1 VSTPLSLGSTLS
13 AFATAVLLLV
23 TAAAAANGYA
33 NSIRPEDWAAYRDRF
48 VMADGRVVD
57 DANGGISH
65 SEGQGYGLLL
75 AFSAGDRGTFERIFG
90 FTRNQLLIRDDGL
103 AAWKWDPKANPHVVD
118 INDASDGDILIAY
131 ALGLAGKAWG
141 EPRYTE
147 AGRALATAI
156 GENLFA
162 TINGRTVLLPAVQ
175 GFAPPDR
182 PKGTLVVNPS
192 YWVFEAFPVLKELAP
207 QFAWDA
213 VASAGTEIVAAA
225 RFGESALPADWVTIS
240 AKGLEPAEGFPA
252 VFGYN
257 AIRIPLYLVRAGIRG
272 TFLDRFGPRNAQDVP
287 AVVNLTTGR
296 DTSQLTDP
304 GYRMIDALVAC
315 TRGTPVPED
324 LLRFAPT
331 NYYPSTLHLLG
342 LSYLASREGRCA

>member
-1 VSTPLSLGSTLS
+1 MIRVPAVAGLLLAACALVAGMAA
-13 AFATAVLLLV
+13 AFADFDD
-23 TAAAAANGYA
+23 
-33 NSIRPEDWAAYRDRF
+33 SIAGADWAAYRDRF
-48 VMADGRVVD
+48 VMADGRVAD

-75 AFSAGDRGTFERIFG
+75 AFSAGDRGTFERIFD

-103 AAWKWDPKANPHVVD
+103 AAWKWDPEANPHIVD
-118 INDASDGDILIAY
+118 VNNASDGDILIAY

-141 EPRYTE
+141 EPRYT
-147 AGRALATAI
+147 AAAAKLATAI
-156 GENLFA
+156 GTNLLVEA
-162 TINGRTVLLPAVQ
+162 NGRIVLKPGVN

-182 PKGTLVVNPS
+182 PDGTIVVNPS

-207 QFAWDA
+207 GFAWDA
-213 VASAGTEIVAAA
+213 LASSGAEIVAAA
-225 RFGESALPADWVTIS
+225 RFGQEALPADWVAIT

-257 AIRIPLYLVRAGIRG
+257 AIRIPLYLIRAGIG
-272 TFLDRFGPRNAQDVP
+272 GAFLDPFATRRSLGAP
-287 AVVNLTTGR
+287 AVVELTTGKDADR
-296 DTSQLTDP
+296 LNDP

-315 TRGTPVPED
+315 SRGTPVPED

-331 NYYPSTLHLLG
+331 AYYPSTLHLLG
-342 LSYLASREGRCA
+342 LSYLATRGGKCV